1 MDPLQLL
8 LAGLTGAAVAFL
20 LPRLLR
26 GRSGHSVVES
36 ALARIDARLDE
47 QARGQLEQA
56 QSLRLEIEQR
66 LSTGFDRADRTQAD
80 VVKRLALIDQAQ
92 QRLTE
97 LSSNV
102 VSLQEVLADRSSR
115 GAFGEVQLHA
125 LVSNVLPAGSF
136 KMQYTLSTGRRADCM
151 LFLPQPTGNIA
162 IDSKFPLAN
171 FRRKVDPRLPA
182 AERQQ
187 AGKAFARDV
196 KTHIS
201 DVADKYILP
210 GETCDSAVL
219 FLPAEAVFAEIHAAC
234 PELVELAQQRCVW
247 LTSPTTLMAVLTTAR
262 AVLRDA
268 ATRREVHAIQG
279 HLRTLGTEFGRFE
292 ASIDKLAVH
301 IRQAGEDITR
311 ARQAADRI
319 TGRFREIDEL
329 ELPAMEA
336 PSSDRD
342 SPASAAIDSPAE
354 NHGMRLANRSSVA
367 DEPSVQA
374 PGER

>member
-47 QARGQLEQA
+47 QTRGQLEQA

-247 LTSPTTLMAVLTTAR
+247 LTSDDPDGVLTTA
-262 AVLRDA
+262 ALLRDA
-268 ATRREVHAIQG
+268 ERGARCMRSALLRGRNNQLRCPKPYQAIWPSQSASRYDVRVPRPRPERYRRFLVNRRTRP
-279 HLRTLGTEFGRFE
+279 T
-292 ASIDKLAVH
+292 
-301 IRQAGEDITR
+301 
-311 ARQAADRI
+311 
-319 TGRFREIDEL
+319 
-329 ELPAMEA
+329 PMEA
-336 PSSDRD
+336 HPDRVPRRQ
-342 SPASAAIDSPAE
+342 SFSRRH
-354 NHGMRLANRSSVA
+354 HGRRRNSLMPTNREYRLRVCTCR
-367 DEPSVQA
+367 PLTT
-374 PGER
+374 PGLRH